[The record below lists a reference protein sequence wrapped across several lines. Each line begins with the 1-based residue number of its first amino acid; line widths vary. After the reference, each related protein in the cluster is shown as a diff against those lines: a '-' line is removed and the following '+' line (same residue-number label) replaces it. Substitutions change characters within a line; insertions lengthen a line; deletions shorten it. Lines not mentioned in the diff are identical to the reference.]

1 MTAFDLLN
9 VINRLSE
16 EELKSK
22 VLYSSDESMIIEFV
36 TVEEDCLDFRF
47 FSSDDY

>member
-22 VLYSSDESMIIEFV
+22 VLYSGDESMIIESV
-36 TVEEDCLDFRF
+36 AIEEDCLDFRYF
-47 FSSDDY
+47 MPEDY